1 MRLLV
6 LIAVLTYATL
16 QVSAESSVD
25 LIRKRFAS
33 NNLSSVQKQIRSF
46 FNSPVSEFTIPS
58 KKIDYFK
65 SENWYVFGEKNSI
78 SKYIPNK
85 LKNFELKDKKVAVFY
100 LHPAIYWGPQ
110 RWNTEIN
117 DRSNRIVEN
126 LLLVNQVSIF
136 AACCDVFVPKRR
148 SASLPAATDKS
159 GSGEKAVLL
168 DYADS
173 KAAFEAFLD
182 INKGKPFILAGHSSG
197 SGMMALLINDF
208 QKTEEFRRLI
218 VAYLPGWNIRN
229 NHFKNLKGCE
239 GPDQIR
245 CYLSWNTTM
254 HNTDPMF
261 KGEENLFC
269 SNPITGKQGNESVP
283 FEKSLGA
290 MSFADYAFS
299 DIRKEKDRQL
309 KKLEGYVN
317 CEDGNLIVRDN
328 PLSQFPS
335 RFFNLHSY
343 D

>member
-1 MRLLV
+1 M
-6 LIAVLTYATL
+6 
-16 QVSAESSVD
+16 D

-33 NNLSSVQKQIRSF
+33 KNLSSVQKQIESF

-126 LLLVNQVSIF
+126 LLLVNQASIF

-173 KAAFEAFLD
+173 EAAFEAFLE
-182 INKGKPFILAGHSSG
+182 INKG
-197 SGMMALLINDF
+197 
-208 QKTEEFRRLI
+208 RR
-218 VAYLPGWNIRN
+218 
-229 NHFKNLKGCE
+229 
-239 GPDQIR
+239 
-245 CYLSWNTTM
+245 
-254 HNTDPMF
+254 
-261 KGEENLFC
+261 
-269 SNPITGKQGNESVP
+269 
-283 FEKSLGA
+283 
-290 MSFADYAFS
+290 
-299 DIRKEKDRQL
+299 
-309 KKLEGYVN
+309 
-317 CEDGNLIVRDN
+317 
-328 PLSQFPS
+328 
-335 RFFNLHSY
+335 
-343 D
+343 